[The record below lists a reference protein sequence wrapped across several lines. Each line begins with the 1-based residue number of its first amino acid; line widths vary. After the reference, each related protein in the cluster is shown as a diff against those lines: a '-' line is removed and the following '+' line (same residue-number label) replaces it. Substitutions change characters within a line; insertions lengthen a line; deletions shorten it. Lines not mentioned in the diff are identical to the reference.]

1 MPKAILAIRTYPATL
16 LLALALFMA
25 TLVMTAAS
33 MGKVGTGGGDDGDGG
48 SGIGGTGKTGE
59 FGGSG
64 FGGTGGPSPFVTG
77 IDQEEQAADQPFEQD
92 PVDATSL
99 TGNDSIAVNAERVIE
114 PDEALHQALSD
125 SIEQSLLVLE
135 TDDAL
140 MTDVVAQNDNPT
152 TVVTESKAPE
162 RQLVEVLP
170 NVQGLT
176 QTDSQRLPQPTY
188 SLSQGPVVVV
198 APTAGTQQPP
208 LEIAIENTAQAETSD
223 SIAVK
228 LETAAEQNK
237 LEVDRNNLPDRIQRP
252 DLPPFQRVRP
262 LERVSIMAPVR
273 VQPMRI

>member
-77 IDQEEQAADQPFEQD
+77 IDQEVQPADHPFEQD
-92 PVDATSL
+92 PVEANSL
-99 TGNDSIAVNAERVIE
+99 TGNDSIAVNAESVIE
-114 PDEALHQALSD
+114 QALSA
-125 SIEQSLLVLE
+125 STEQSLLVLE

-140 MTDVVAQNDNPT
+140 MTDDVAQNDNLT

-162 RQLVEVLP
+162 RQLAEVLP

-176 QTDSQRLPQPTY
+176 QTKSQRLPQPTY
-188 SLSQGPVVVV
+188 PLSKEPIVVV
-198 APTAGTQQPP
+198 APTADTQQPP
-208 LEIAIENTAQAETSD
+208 LEIVIENTAQEETPD

-228 LETAAEQNK
+228 LETAAEQSK

-262 LERVSIMAPVR
+262 LDRVSIMAPAR
-273 VQPMRI
+273 LQPMRI